1 MSVVLLLFTL
11 KIRGEEKT
19 YSINNEWSLFLAE
32 KNFVTIILFCKNE
45 KLFQLKDGLNIKS
58 KAKDHKVLA
67 GQLMDTTGYC
77 KALIRA
83 THWVI

>member
-1 MSVVLLLFTL
+1 MKS
-11 KIRGEEKT
+11 
-19 YSINNEWSLFLAE
+19 
-32 KNFVTIILFCKNE
+32 

-77 KALIRA
+77 KALIRT
-83 THWVI
+83 TH